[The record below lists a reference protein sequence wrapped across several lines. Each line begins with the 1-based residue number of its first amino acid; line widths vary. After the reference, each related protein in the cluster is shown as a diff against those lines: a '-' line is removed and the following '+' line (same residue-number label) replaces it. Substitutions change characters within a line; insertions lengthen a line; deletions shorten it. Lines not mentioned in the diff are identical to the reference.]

1 MFGCL
6 GVWVFGRWEG
16 GRWEVGG
23 GRWEVGGGRWEV
35 GVGGDS
41 GVDILRHRSRSFDY
55 LEKVVAWYRHCV
67 SYSRMILSWSDAGHA
82 LSGYA
87 CVRALRAQYLRVR
100 GGSVDDYLARGLFV
114 RSSASGVWSITS
126 CVSQHSQRTN

>member
-1 MFGCL
+1 M
-6 GVWVFGRWEG
+6 
-16 GRWEVGG
+16 GG
-23 GRWEVGGGRWEV
+23 GRWEVGGGWWEV

-41 GVDILRHRSRSFDY
+41 GVDIVRHRSRSFDY

-100 GGSVDDYLARGLFV
+100 GGSVDDCLALGALRAKRRARRVVHNQLCEPAQPAIKLEQLMY
-114 RSSASGVWSITS
+114 ASHVPSHSI
-126 CVSQHSQRTN
+126 